1 MTKLEIFAQRLKQ
14 AREEKGLTVREL
26 AEMINTSAATISRY
40 ENAIHEPKSNTI
52 ALLAEKLGVNP
63 AWLMGA
69 DVDKYEIEESKRKPA
84 KLIPILGA
92 ITCGEPILAVENIEG
107 YEYAD
112 DDSDFCL
119 IARGDSMINARIYD
133 GDLVFVRRQ
142 DDVDSGDIAVVLID
156 DEATIKR
163 VIKANGT
170 LILQPENPQYSP
182 IVITKKDKRAVRILG
197 KVIAVKFK
205 VR

>member
-1 MTKLEIFAQRLKQ
+1 MTKLEIFAQRLRQ
-14 AREEKGLTVREL
+14 AREERNLTVREL

-40 ENAIHEPKSNTI
+40 ENAIHEPKSHTI

-69 DVDKYEIEESKRKPA
+69 DVDKYEVEETHKKPV
-84 KLIPILGA
+84 KLIPILGV
-92 ITCGEPILAVENIEG
+92 ITCGEPVLAVENIEG
-107 YEYAD
+107 YEYTD
-112 DDSDFCL
+112 DEADFCL

-142 DDVDSGDIAVVLID
+142 DDVDSGEIAVVLID

-182 IVITKKDKRAVRILG
+182 IVITKKDKRSVKILG